1 MQLSEVLS
9 LDCTKS
15 AVQCS
20 SKKRAL
26 EIISEIA
33 ALHTGLNATELFECM
48 LSREKMGST
57 GIGNGIAIPHARM
70 TSSDEAVAVLL
81 QCEEPIE
88 FDSIDNRPVDLLF
101 ALLVPEEQCKQ
112 HLKTLSSMAERLND
126 KQTLKQLRGAKSDQE
141 LYNIMVNQPQ

>member
-1 MQLSEVLS
+1 MELSEILS

-15 AVQCS
+15 AVQCT

-26 EIISEIA
+26 EMISEIVA
-33 ALHTGLNATELFECM
+33 EKTGQNSTELFECM

-70 TSSDEAVAVLL
+70 QSSDKAVAVLI
-81 QCEEPIE
+81 QCQSPVE

-101 ALLVPEEQCKQ
+101 ALLVPDAQCKE
-112 HLKTLSSMAERLND
+112 HLKTLSSMAERLNN
-126 KQTLKQLRGAKSDQE
+126 KQILKQLRKAQSDEE
-141 LYNIMVNQPQ
+141 LYAIMVDQ

>member
-1 MQLSEVLS
+1 MQLSEILS

-15 AVQCS
+15 AVQCT

-26 EIISEIA
+26 EMISELVA
-33 ALHTGLNATELFECM
+33 EQTGQSSTELFECM

-70 TSSDEAVAVLL
+70 QSSDKAIAVLI
-81 QCEEPIE
+81 QCESPVE

-101 ALLVPEEQCKQ
+101 ALLVPDAQCKE
-112 HLKTLSSMAERLND
+112 HLKTLASMAERLND
-126 KQTLKQLRGAKSDQE
+126 KQILKQLRNAQSDQE
-141 LYNIMVNQPQ
+141 LYNIMVNQ

>member
-1 MQLSEVLS
+1 MQLSEILS

-15 AVQCS
+15 AVQCT

-26 EIISEIA
+26 EMISEIVA
-33 ALHTGLNATELFECM
+33 ERTGQNSTELFECM

-70 TSSDEAVAVLL
+70 QSSDKAVAVLI
-81 QCEEPIE
+81 QCESPVE

-101 ALLVPEEQCKQ
+101 ALLVPDAQCKE
-112 HLKTLSSMAERLND
+112 HLKTLSSMAERLNN
-126 KQTLKQLRGAKSDQE
+126 KQVLKQLRKAQSDEE
-141 LYNIMVNQPQ
+141 LYDIMVNQ